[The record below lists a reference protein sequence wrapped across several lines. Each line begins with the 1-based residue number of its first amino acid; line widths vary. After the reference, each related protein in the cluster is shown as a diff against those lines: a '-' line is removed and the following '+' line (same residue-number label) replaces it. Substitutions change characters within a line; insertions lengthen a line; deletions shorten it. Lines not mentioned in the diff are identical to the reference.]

1 MAARG
6 RTRRLLEGLA
16 LPVRVY
22 LGGVFI
28 FASLYKIQEPYEF
41 ALSVATYQI
50 SPLSLINIFAIILPW
65 LELLVGIAIIIG
77 FWTRESAF
85 LILGMMV
92 LFVSAL
98 AYALAQGHEM
108 TCGCFASQEAVDQIG
123 MDTLIRDLFWIALA
137 VYVFLF
143 DEGRYGVDGLLRRK
157 RSHA

>member
-1 MAARG
+1 MAARE
-6 RTRRLLEGLA
+6 RTRRFLASLA
-16 LPVRVY
+16 LPARIY

-28 FASLYKIQEPYEF
+28 FASIYKIQEPYEF

-50 SPLSLINIFAIILPW
+50 SPLYLINLFAIILPW
-65 LELLVGIAIIIG
+65 LELFVGITIIAG

-92 LFVSAL
+92 LFAVAL

-123 MDTLIRDLFWIALA
+123 VHTLVRDIVWITLA
-137 VYVFLF
+137 AYVFLF
-143 DEGRYGVDGLLRRK
+143 DDGRYGVDGLLRRR